1 MNSADGAQWI
11 KDEYKRVFNREPVGN
26 CSSCLLDMYNFL
38 SNYEKPKINMA
49 DYKFTVKKDYQF
61 VQVAGSIK
69 DLSKFSQ
76 KEIKEFLKENEGHE
90 IFFDKEEIKTEKK

>member
-1 MNSADGAQWI
+1 
-11 KDEYKRVFNREPVGN
+11 
-26 CSSCLLDMYNFL
+26 
-38 SNYEKPKINMA
+38 
-49 DYKFTVKKDYQF
+49 